1 MSDLQSEIDSAAG
14 IQSTVGGDKSAA
26 EIIMDYEQIT
36 TKVNRSLSHH
46 ESKLATHQGKTYSF
60 HCFTS
65 LG

>member
-1 MSDLQSEIDSAAG
+1 MSDLQSEMDSAAG
-14 IQSTVGGDKSAA
+14 MHSTGSGDKSAA

-60 HCFTS
+60 HCITS
-65 LG
+65 LK